1 MAFSQS
7 VLALKG
13 SRGTMS
19 KQLAILTFGI
29 LVVLANPD
37 LMPTNGRVP
46 SKKLFQPWEKQG
58 RIIAP
63 GFAGPQSQSRV
74 SAPSVV
80 RLKNG
85 RLRMYFWATGRGH
98 HYIYAAEASPK
109 NPYDWKL
116 VKEEPVLG
124 PSPNGNIND
133 KGPSFPWVVQQDNR
147 WLMYY
152 ATWGSWAPPDEL
164 SNRTGL
170 AISDDE
176 GIHWKVLKEPLLPLG
191 KSGDYDAGVTGS
203 VAVLRT
209 GPQTYQMWYTAGER
223 YAILDWISP
232 GFKRGIVHVGHA
244 VSRDG
249 VDWVKS
255 QKPVLS
261 PRLDAA
267 KPYEAVV
274 SKPGIILMNGTYH
287 MWLSVFTMQEGGGY
301 HLNYARSRD
310 GLAWE
315 RFADEEVMPLTPGGF
330 DSNHQSY
337 ANVIEQG
344 DELWMFYVGNT
355 FGATGI
361 GLATMKKSELR

>member
-1 MAFSQS
+1 MNKKL
-7 VLALKG
+7 VILA
-13 SRGTMS
+13 
-19 KQLAILTFGI
+19 FGI
-29 LVVLANPD
+29 VVVLANLD
-37 LMPTNGRVP
+37 LTQAYSKLS
-46 SKKLFQPWEKQG
+46 SKKPFQPWVKKG

-85 RLRMYFWATGRGH
+85 QLRMYFWATGRGH

-109 NPYDWKL
+109 NPHYWKL
-116 VKEEPVLG
+116 IKKEPVLG
-124 PSPNGNIND
+124 PSPIGNIND
-133 KGPSFPWVVQQDNR
+133 KGPSFPWVIQQDNT

-152 ATWGSWAPPDEL
+152 ATWGSWAPPDEV

-176 GIHWKVLKEPLLPLG
+176 GIHWKVLKEPLPLG
-191 KSGDYDAGVTGS
+191 KPGEYDAGVTGS
-203 VAVLRT
+203 VAVLKT
-209 GPQTYQMWYTAGER
+209 GPQNYQMWYTAGER

-232 GFKRGIVHVGHA
+232 GFKRAIVHIGHA
-244 VSRDG
+244 VSLDG
-249 VDWVKS
+249 ITWVKT

-261 PRLDAA
+261 PRLDAV
-267 KPYEAVV
+267 KSYEAVV

-301 HLNYARSRD
+301 RLNYARSKN
-310 GLAWE
+310 GLDWE

-344 DELWMFYVGNT
+344 DELWMFYVGNA
-355 FGATGI
+355 FGSTGI